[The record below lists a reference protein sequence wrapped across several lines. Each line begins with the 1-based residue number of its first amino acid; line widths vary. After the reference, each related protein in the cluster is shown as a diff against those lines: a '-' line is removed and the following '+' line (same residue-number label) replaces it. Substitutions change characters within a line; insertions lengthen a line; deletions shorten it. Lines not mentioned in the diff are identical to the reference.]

1 MPMSGDKNKSRI
13 FYICISI
20 IGGLYVLLLVLMLSA
35 QASYFSPPG
44 FLAVL
49 KKPEIQFSIKLSLL
63 SCSVSALISVWIA
76 IPLGYLMSR
85 YSFFGRSAIDVLI
98 HVPIVLPP
106 LVVGCCLLVLFNYP
120 PFSYFGQIFVFNW
133 PGVILAQFVVACAL
147 SVRTMRLCYDQI
159 PERYEKVA
167 LTLGCH
173 PGSAFQKVV
182 LPQAKSG
189 ILESFTIAW
198 ARSLGEFGP
207 ILVFAGAT
215 SGKTEVLSTSF
226 FLSMQAGDMEGMISI
241 STIMV
246 VCAVFVLSLASAL
259 GRRMREE

>member
-1 MPMSGDKNKSRI
+1 MSGDKNKSRI

-35 QASYFSPPG
+35 QASYFSLPE

-106 LVVGCCLLVLFNYP
+106 LVVGCCLLVLFN
-120 PFSYFGQIFVFNW
+120 W
-133 PGVILAQFVVACAL
+133 
-147 SVRTMRLCYDQI
+147 
-159 PERYEKVA
+159 
-167 LTLGCH
+167 
-173 PGSAFQKVV
+173 
-182 LPQAKSG
+182 
-189 ILESFTIAW
+189 
-198 ARSLGEFGP
+198 
-207 ILVFAGAT
+207 
-215 SGKTEVLSTSF
+215 
-226 FLSMQAGDMEGMISI
+226 
-241 STIMV
+241 
-246 VCAVFVLSLASAL
+246 
-259 GRRMREE
+259 